1 MPSTVP
7 VLFRQTARPIRESLT
22 RPSSV
27 RWAGR
32 RPKRQCAKLSQVG
45 IPVYSPS
52 NYAELRYWLPILL
65 SDEMQGPRA
74 IRYPRGGES
83 AALAQFGCSGREYD
97 QLYTA
102 PDAKTVMVSYAD
114 EVEDVLTA
122 AKLLSKENVPCDVYK
137 LVKIYPFTPELISE
151 ISRYDV
157 VLFAEECVACGG
169 IGEHLE
175 MALRKAGW
183 QGAYIHRGVEDVRLP
198 HATVPQIKQSTG
210 LDAEHLAQ
218 AIRTWKGAES

>member
-1 MPSTVP
+1 M
-7 VLFRQTARPIRESLT
+7 
-22 RPSSV
+22 
-27 RWAGR
+27 
-32 RPKRQCAKLSQVG
+32 
-45 IPVYSPS
+45 
-52 NYAELRYWLPILL
+52 
-65 SDEMQGPRA
+65 
-74 IRYPRGGES
+74 
-83 AALAQFGCSGREYD
+83 
-97 QLYTA
+97 
-102 PDAKTVMVSYAD
+102 
-114 EVEDVLTA
+114 LTA
-122 AKLLSKENVPCDVYK
+122 AKLLGKEDVPCDVYK

>member
-1 MPSTVP
+1 
-7 VLFRQTARPIRESLT
+7 
-22 RPSSV
+22 
-27 RWAGR
+27 
-32 RPKRQCAKLSQVG
+32 
-45 IPVYSPS
+45 
-52 NYAELRYWLPILL
+52 
-65 SDEMQGPRA
+65 
-74 IRYPRGGES
+74 
-83 AALAQFGCSGREYD
+83 
-97 QLYTA
+97 
-102 PDAKTVMVSYAD
+102 MVSYAD

-122 AKLLSKENVPCDVYK
+122 AKLLGKENVPCDVYK

-175 MALRKAGW
+175 MALQKAGW

-198 HATVPQIKQSTG
+198 HATVPQIKQSIG

>member
-1 MPSTVP
+1 
-7 VLFRQTARPIRESLT
+7 
-22 RPSSV
+22 
-27 RWAGR
+27 
-32 RPKRQCAKLSQVG
+32 
-45 IPVYSPS
+45 
-52 NYAELRYWLPILL
+52 
-65 SDEMQGPRA
+65 
-74 IRYPRGGES
+74 
-83 AALAQFGCSGREYD
+83 
-97 QLYTA
+97 
-102 PDAKTVMVSYAD
+102 MVSYAD
-114 EVEDVLTA
+114 EVEDALTA
-122 AKLLSKENVPCDVYK
+122 AKLLGKENVPCDVYK
-137 LVKIYPFTPELISE
+137 LVKIHPFTPELISE

-198 HATVPQIKQSTG
+198 HATVPQIKLSTG

>member
-1 MPSTVP
+1 M
-7 VLFRQTARPIRESLT
+7 
-22 RPSSV
+22 
-27 RWAGR
+27 
-32 RPKRQCAKLSQVG
+32 G

-97 QLYTA
+97 RLYTA
-102 PDAKTVMVSYAD
+102 PDAKAVMVSYAD

-122 AKLLSKENVPCDVYK
+122 AKLLGKENVPCDVYK
-137 LVKIYPFTPELISE
+137 IVKIYPFTPELISE

>member
-1 MPSTVP
+1 MNLLKENVVLAIDRAGFVP
-7 VLFRQTARPIRESLT
+7 ADGETHQGIFDPAF
-22 RPSSV
+22 
-27 RWAGR
+27 
-32 RPKRQCAKLSQVG
+32 LSQVG

-52 NYAELRYWLPILL
+52 NYAELRHWLPILL

-97 QLYTA
+97 RLYTA
-102 PDAKTVMVSYAD
+102 PDAKAVMVSYAD

-122 AKLLSKENVPCDVYK
+122 AKLLGKENVPCDVYK
-137 LVKIYPFTPELISE
+137 LVKIHPFTHELISE

-175 MALRKAGW
+175 MALQKAGW
-183 QGAYIHRGVEDVRLP
+183 QGIYIHRGVEDVRLP